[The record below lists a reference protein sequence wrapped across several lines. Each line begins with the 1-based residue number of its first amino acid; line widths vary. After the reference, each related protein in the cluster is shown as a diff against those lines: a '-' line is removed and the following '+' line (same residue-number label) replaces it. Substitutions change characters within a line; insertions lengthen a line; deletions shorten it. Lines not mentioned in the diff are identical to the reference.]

1 MMAPFGPYGDAES
14 EASAVLFVLA
24 VRHAETIA
32 RALESA
38 PGS

>member
-1 MMAPFGPYGDAES
+1 MMVPFGPHGDAES
-14 EASAVLFVLA
+14 EAGAVLFVLA